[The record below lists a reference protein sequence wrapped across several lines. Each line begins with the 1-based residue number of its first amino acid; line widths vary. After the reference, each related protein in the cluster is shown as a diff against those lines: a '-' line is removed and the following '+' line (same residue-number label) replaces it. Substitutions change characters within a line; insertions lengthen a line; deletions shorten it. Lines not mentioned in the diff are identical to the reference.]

1 MGTKARATDGIRAKA
16 QREKVATSVGRSR
29 CLLELKLLKEEDTIV
44 DGGEKLSAAAPQM
57 WMWLVS

>member
-29 CLLELKLLKEEDTIV
+29 CLLELLKEEDTIV